1 MAEKNEFSKYGFG
14 FKKDLKRKSEA
25 NTLHFLPELNSDDLK
40 RFFGAL
46 FQKKNLELWKLM

>member
-25 NTLHFLPELNSDDLK
+25 NTVQNFCLN
-40 RFFGAL
+40 
-46 FQKKNLELWKLM
+46 